1 MKLSFLRVMMGL
13 TLSAACSPSGT
24 EGPPTDAPTDEMNP
38 FFTELSA
45 RTLWT
50 LRASCRHAV
59 GPADASRILVEE
71 LSVAS
76 GRSMIISNDDHDSAA
91 ATVRSPA
98 P

>member
-1 MKLSFLRVMMGL
+1 MSLVRL
-13 TLSAACSPSGT
+13 
-24 EGPPTDAPTDEMNP
+24 P
-38 FFTELSA
+38 FFVGMLVVLLAELSA

>member
-1 MKLSFLRVMMGL
+1 MRTMAQLLAGK
-13 TLSAACSPSGT
+13 
-24 EGPPTDAPTDEMNP
+24 DA
-38 FFTELSA
+38 ELSA